1 MSDLSQVVLAACGV
15 GIVGGLWLL
24 FLGIRSYRRAT
35 VVADVATSRIASLA
49 MGEVRISGKVEA
61 AELTL
66 VSPLQS
72 HACVYYRSKVTA
84 SQGRASETLLDDE
97 RAVGFRVR
105 DDSGAIR
112 VFPRGAAWDVPN
124 AFHDHDGL
132 AGEPPP
138 GLEPR
143 GGPAFQLGREDQSEL
158 VAQLLTVHQEP
169 SEVDSLSRLARVTS
183 NRRYEEA
190 RIDVGAVVT
199 IVGAALPFDQLPDPT
214 DAAFGDSAVGGPLAA
229 MDDPAIAADLAEAR
243 AAGALET
250 DPQAAWGNAGI
261 EGFGIGQPVRAPALD
276 PAANPEPVVD
286 AGIAARF
293 RSMFRIAPEE
303 PVIAAG
309 PGAPLL
315 VSLGPPAQ
323 AVARGRDRFVLGLL
337 GGALT
342 ITSMAVLAVALDAGW
357 LR

>member
-1 MSDLSQVVLAACGV
+1 MSELGQVLLVGCGA

-24 FLGIRSYRRAT
+24 VTGVRSYRRAT
-35 VVADVATSRIASLA
+35 TVADVATSRIATLA
-49 MGEVRISGKVEA
+49 MGQVRISGRVEA

-72 HACVYYRSKVTA
+72 HACVFYRARVIA
-84 SQGRASETLLDDE
+84 SQGRASQTLLDDE

-105 DDSGAIR
+105 DESGSIR
-112 VFPRGAAWDVPN
+112 VFPRAARWDVPN

-132 AGEPPP
+132 AGEPPV

-143 GGPAFQLGREDQSEL
+143 GGPAYQVGREDQSEL
-158 VAQLLTVHQEP
+158 VAQLLTVHREP
-169 SEVDSLSRLARVTS
+169 SEVDSLSRLAQVTS
-183 NRRYEEA
+183 NRSYEEA
-190 RIDVGAVVT
+190 RIDIGAVVT
-199 IVGAALPFDQLPDPT
+199 IVGSALPFDQLVDPA
-214 DAAFGDSAVGGPLAA
+214 DAAFGDAAIGGPLAA
-229 MDDPAIAADLAEAR
+229 ADDPAIAADLAEAK
-243 AAGALET
+243 AAGTLET

-261 EGFGIGQPVRAPALD
+261 EGFGIGQPVRAPTLD
-276 PAANPEPVVD
+276 PAANPESIAD
-286 AGIAARF
+286 AGTASRF
-293 RSMFRIAPEE
+293 HGTFQIAPEE

-315 VSLGPPAQ
+315 VSLGAPAQ

-342 ITSMAVLAVALDAGW
+342 IASMVVLAVSIDAGW